1 MILLQISFLT
11 MEDLKRLSTVQ
22 MILSWTTLK
31 VIVIMQTSLA
41 VKSTNVRDVEKFTN
55 TEEDCGLI
63 QNLSV
68 EYHHSSSVSIVKNI
82 STERM

>member
-1 MILLQISFLT
+1 MILLQIYFLT
-11 MEDLKRLSTVQ
+11 MEDLKHLSTVQ

>member
-11 MEDLKRLSTVQ
+11 MEDLKHLSTGQ